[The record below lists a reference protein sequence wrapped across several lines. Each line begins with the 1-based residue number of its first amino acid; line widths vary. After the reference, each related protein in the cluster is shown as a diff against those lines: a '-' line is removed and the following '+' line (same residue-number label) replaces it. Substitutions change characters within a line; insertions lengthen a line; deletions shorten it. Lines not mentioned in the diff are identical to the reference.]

1 MMIMMMTTTTTNK
14 MRGNHPYDR
23 RSRFMENKCIRIRR
37 ISDNNNTT
45 VSVCVFIQSPTLLN
59 KDSGVLLKKIPT
71 LHALLTGE

>member
-1 MMIMMMTTTTTNK
+1 MLITTSSTTNK
-14 MRGNHPYDR
+14 MKGKQPYDR

-37 ISDNNNTT
+37 ISDNNNTA